1 MNEVT
6 MLNRNYTKQNTI
18 VLIDNGHGAD
28 GATNGKFSP
37 KLDPNEFNIKD
48 PTVYDGRFRE
58 GNCNRIIAKGLAD
71 ALKDAGVE
79 SKILVPEDKDISLS
93 ERVKRANEFAKKH
106 PDKAVIFISLH
117 SNACGSG
124 NSWEAATGFSS
135 HVARNASLWSKELA
149 KKLWEAAEVSGY
161 KGNRW
166 RPEVGYHIN
175 DFYVIKKTNMP
186 AVLTESLFYDN
197 KEDLHKL
204 MDAGHR
210 KRIVNYLLAG
220 ILNFLN

>member
-1 MNEVT
+1 M
-6 MLNRNYTKQNTI
+6 NRNYTKKDTI

-28 GATNGKFSP
+28 DKTPGKYSP
-37 KLDPNEFNIKD
+37 WLSEEEFDLND
-48 PTVYDGRFRE
+48 PTVYKNRFRE
-58 GNCNRIIAKGLAD
+58 GNCNRIIAKELAA
-71 ALKDAGVE
+71 ALEGAGVE
-79 SKILVPEDKDISLS
+79 CKLIVPEKEDISLG
-93 ERVKRANEFAKKH
+93 ERVRRANEFAKKH

-124 NSWEAATGFSS
+124 NTWETATGFSS
-135 HVARNASLWSKELA
+135 HVARNASIWSKELA
-149 KKLWEAAEVSGY
+149 KKLWDAAIATGY

-175 DFYVIKKTNMP
+175 DFYVVKKTNMP

-197 KEDLHKL
+197 KDDLHRL
-204 MDAGHR
+204 MDPEER
-210 KRIVNYLLAG
+210 RRIVNYLLAG